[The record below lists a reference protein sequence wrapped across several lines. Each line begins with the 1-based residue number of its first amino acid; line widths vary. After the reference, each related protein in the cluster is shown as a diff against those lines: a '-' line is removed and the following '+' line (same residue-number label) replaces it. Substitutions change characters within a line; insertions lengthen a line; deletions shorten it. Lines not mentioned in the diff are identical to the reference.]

1 MLLGYLSFLLPVL
14 VQAAPWSLRSG
25 QPPAHSSSPRWNLAL
40 RGNGS
45 STISPAVS
53 PTGTAAPSAPD
64 SPCKSVRL
72 ALQPPQNSS
81 TKPSFRV
88 PAKLA
93 YDCLNSIPFNQSAA
107 AALIES
113 MRPYLDWQSTTSYM
127 KDPPKEY
134 AEAVQ
139 PPYDF
144 WATFNA
150 IEMNVARGAY
160 ASEYDFGWD
169 LYLATQEAHDGH
181 FSFIL
186 DVVGII
192 FSFGR
197 TTALVSVSEDGRD
210 LPAIY
215 VYADI
220 LAAQT
225 GNSSFNPS
233 QVVLINGMAATNFL
247 LDWAQYGGHQ
257 DKDALWN
264 NLFYSPAQVSL
275 GGSGTGTGTFAGN
288 GRGRLVYPG
297 PSTTLTFANGT
308 NVTMENYART
318 HISFKNINSGA
329 DIYREYLIPKSP
341 PHLNALEMLQR
352 AEAKHKENKSNDIR
366 VPYLN
371 NPLPSHHR
379 RHRGIDAPGYP
390 PPVTRQR
397 HNMNGGYFLEGPGFE
412 DVAVLTVASFVH
424 QPFAGQEFKK
434 VNFDF
439 IAAALAANKTKL
451 IIDVSANGGGVI
463 LQGYDLFKQLFP
475 SIHPYGASRFRAH
488 ETVDWLGEI
497 YSKFGAQL
505 NSSGSSLNNFQ
516 LAPWDYRTDLDSENK
531 HFTSWKGEGGKYGPH
546 KYGNDTFTSLMRWDL
561 NDPHLPQY
569 SGGISVSG
577 YGEDTNTS
585 YSQPFE
591 TENII
596 LVYDGYCAST
606 CAIFSEFMRRE
617 AGVKTIALGGRP
629 SLHPMQGV
637 GGVKGANMYTWSH
650 IFGAVNN
657 AKGFAEK
664 LLYQDLNS
672 TALGRYTSLALARA
686 TVAAVNSR
694 DGIRRDDDEQIPWQF
709 LYEPTECRIFYTKQ
723 MVLDQSVVWKTVA
736 DTVWGRGNACVVG
749 DNDFY
754 GNKEGG
760 DDADVGDGEEGQEQR
775 VWDVSE
781 GFDVE
786 GAWKGLEV
794 ETEHYWGHD
803 KGDCVVYP

>member
-1 MLLGYLSFLLPVL
+1 MLLSYLSFLLPVL
-14 VQAAPWSLRSG
+14 VQAAPWSFG
-25 QPPAHSSSPRWNLAL
+25 SSPRWNLSL
-40 RGNGS
+40 RGNDS
-45 STISPAVS
+45 STIFPAVS
-53 PTGTAAPSAPD
+53 PTGTTAPSAPD
-64 SPCKSVRL
+64 SPCKSIRL
-72 ALQPPQNSS
+72 ALQPSQNSS
-81 TKPSFRV
+81 TKPSTRV

-107 AALIES
+107 AALMES
-113 MRPYLDWQSTTSYM
+113 MRPYLDWQSTTSYIR
-127 KDPPKEY
+127 DPPKEY

-186 DVVGII
+186 DVVGKI

-197 TTALVSVSEDGRD
+197 TTALVSVSENGKD
-210 LPAIY
+210 LPTIY

-220 LAAQT
+220 VAAQT
-225 GNSSFNPS
+225 GNSSFTPS
-233 QVVLINGMAATNFL
+233 QVVLIDGMDATEFL
-247 LDWAQYGGHQ
+247 LDWAQYGSHQ

-288 GRGRLVYPG
+288 GRGRFVYPG
-297 PSTTLTFANGT
+297 STTTLTFANSS
-308 NVTMENYART
+308 NVTTENYARA
-318 HISFKNINSGA
+318 HASFKNIDSGA
-329 DIYREYLIPKSP
+329 DIYREYLTPKSP
-341 PHLNALEMLQR
+341 PQFDALEMVQR
-352 AEAKHKENKSNDIR
+352 AEAKHEENKRNDIR
-366 VPYLN
+366 APYLN
-371 NPLPSHHR
+371 NTLPSHR
-379 RHRGIDAPGYP
+379 RKHRGKDAPGYP

-424 QPFAGQEFKK
+424 QPFVGQEFKK
-434 VNFDF
+434 VNSDF

-497 YSKFGAQL
+497 YSKFSAQL
-505 NSSGSSLNNFQ
+505 NRSGTPISNFQ
-516 LAPWDYRTDLDSENK
+516 LAPWDYRTDVDADDR

-546 KYGNDTFTSLMRWDL
+546 PYENDTFTSLMRWDL

-569 SGGISVSG
+569 SGGITVSG
-577 YGEDTNTS
+577 YGEGNNNFS
-585 YSQPFE
+585 PPQPFE
-591 TENII
+591 TESII
-596 LVYDGYCAST
+596 LVFDGYCAST
-606 CAIFSEFMRRE
+606 CAIFSEFLRQE

-629 SLHPMQGV
+629 SFHPMQGV
-637 GGVKGANMYTWSH
+637 GGVKGANMYPWSH
-650 IFGAVNN
+650 IFSAVNT
-657 AKGFAEK
+657 AKVWSST
-664 LLYQDLNS
+664 LLSQDLNT
-672 TALGRYTSLALARA
+672 TALGKYTSLALARA
-686 TVAAVNSR
+686 AVAGVNSR
-694 DGIRRDDDEQIPWQF
+694 DGIRKDDDTQTPWQF
-709 LYEPTECRIFYTKQ
+709 IYEPTECRIFYTRQ

-749 DNDFY
+749 DNNFY
-754 GNKEGG
+754 GDKEG
-760 DDADVGDGEEGQEQR
+760 DNADVGEEGQEQK

-786 GAWKGLEV
+786 EAWRGLEV
-794 ETEHYWGHD
+794 ETENQWDHD